1 MVGSARSTI
10 QAGPGRPEFDAGDL
24 APMIALGQTMTHT
37 ERGTMKGKYPEYD
50 AVPIT
55 DVRDMFIKSSEKFAD
70 KAALQ
75 YKKDGRWIPITY
87 RDLRFAV
94 EQVAAG
100 LAAFGLRPVESKVAI
115 VGDNRPE
122 WAISYLAAA
131 CTGLVCVPLDKDLK
145 ETEVYH
151 ILYLSGAEALI
162 GDQRHI
168 EMLEEIRHKLPQL
181 KTLVNMDEAREKNGV
196 FGFEQLSTMGKTRIA
211 SGKNDFNERTV
222 TAEHLLALLFTSGT
236 MGNSK
241 GVMLTHGNVAS
252 NLYDAGRWVDL
263 RSDDRFLSVLPMHH
277 SYECTDGFLM
287 SLYRG
292 ALTSYAENLRR
303 IAENMVETRTTAML
317 GVPLL
322 WHAIYRKIENGMAE
336 KGMWK
341 VEAAKKV
348 ASFSETFLRKNIRR
362 KVFAK
367 VHEKF
372 GGSLRIL
379 ISGGAAVEPAVAR
392 GFRELGIAFLQG
404 YGLTESAP
412 IIAVNRNQAF
422 KDAAAGLPLPS
433 VEVKIAEDGEILAR
447 GPNIMKG
454 YYNNPEATRET
465 LADGWLH
472 TGDLGYLD
480 SDGFL
485 YVHGRKKAVIVTPAG
500 KKIYPEE
507 VEAELMKSPF
517 ILECLVWGDSNSRP
531 GQEPEVQAI
540 VVPNTEYL
548 ISQGI
553 ATSTLDNDKVE
564 SILGKEVR
572 DRCQNLA
579 SFKRVTKLTVRHE
592 EFEKTT
598 TKKIKR
604 YLYTGK
610 ATAVGAHAKK

>member
-1 MVGSARSTI
+1 
-10 QAGPGRPEFDAGDL
+10 
-24 APMIALGQTMTHT
+24 
-37 ERGTMKGKYPEYD
+37 MKGKYPEYD

-211 SGKNDFNERTV
+211 AGKNDFSERTV

-322 WHAIYRKIENGMAE
+322 WHAIYKKIENGMAE

-348 ASFSETFLRKNIRR
+348 ASFSEKFLRKNIRR

-392 GFRELGIAFLQG
+392 GFRELGITFLQG

-564 SILGKEVR
+564 SILRKEVR

-579 SFKRVTKLTVRHE
+579 SFKRVTRLTVRHE

>member
-1 MVGSARSTI
+1 
-10 QAGPGRPEFDAGDL
+10 
-24 APMIALGQTMTHT
+24 MIALGQTMTHT

-87 RDLRFAV
+87 RDLRVAV

-100 LAAFGLRPVESKVAI
+100 LAAFGLRPVENKVAI

-181 KTLVNMDEAREKNGV
+181 KILVNMDEARERTGI

-211 SGKNDFNERTV
+211 AGKNDFNERTV

-252 NLYDAGRWVDL
+252 NLHDAGRWVDL

-322 WHAIYRKIENGMAE
+322 WHAIYKKIETGMAE

-341 VEAAKKV
+341 VNAARKV
-348 ASFSETFLRKNIRR
+348 ASFSEKFLRKNIRR

-379 ISGGAAVEPAVAR
+379 ISGGAAIEPAVAR
-392 GFRELGIAFLQG
+392 GFRELGITFLQG

-480 SDGFL
+480 TDGFL
-485 YVHGRKKAVIVTPAG
+485 YVQGRKKAVIVTPAG

-507 VEAELMKSPF
+507 VEAEIMKSPF

-531 GQEPEVQAI
+531 GEEPEVQAI
-540 VVPNTEYL
+540 VVPNTEHL

-553 ATSTLDNDKVE
+553 ATSTLGNDKVE
-564 SILGKEVR
+564 SILRQEVR

-579 SFKRVTKLTVRHE
+579 SFKRVTRLTVRHE

-604 YLYTGK
+604 YLYTGI
-610 ATAVGAHAKK
+610 ASAVGAHAKK